1 MITITIPSWFLLL
14 RIILLL
20 TIIIEIIIGIMTLII
35 KMIIKHKYR
44 KEEPWFSL

>member
-14 RIILLL
+14 RIIFLL
-20 TIIIEIIIGIMTLII
+20 TIIIEITIGIMTLII